1 MQSMNAFIMQSDP
14 NNTYMNS
21 FAGFNNEQFN
31 KGAFT

>member
-21 FAGFNNEQFN
+21 FAGFNEQFN